1 MAGHLAVFTED
12 MKRGEG
18 GALKAME
25 PYLPNDIVLLRPKM
39 GFAVPLARWFRG
51 PLRQRVRDSLLN
63 GQIAD
68 SGWFN
73 QKMIE
78 QMVDQHESGGA
89 ITALRCGPC

>member
-1 MAGHLAVFTED
+1 
-12 MKRGEG
+12 
-18 GALKAME
+18 ME
-25 PYLPNDIVLLRPKM
+25 PYLPNDIMYRPKM

-73 QKMIE
+73 QKTIE
-78 QMVDQHESGGA
+78 QMVDQHESGRSDHSTPLWTLLMYDA
-89 ITALRCGPC
+89 FLRNVMNGTVES